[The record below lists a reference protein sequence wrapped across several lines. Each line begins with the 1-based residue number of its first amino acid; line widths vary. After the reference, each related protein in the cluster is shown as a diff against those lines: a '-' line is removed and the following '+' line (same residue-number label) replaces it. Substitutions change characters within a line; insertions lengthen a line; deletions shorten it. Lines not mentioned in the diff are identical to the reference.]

1 MDYPIPIP
9 EPLPEPEPET
19 PCVIQINLLAEHT
32 FGLDFFL
39 LLMGAGIGYF
49 MIGHCGGLWC
59 LRNREQQ
66 PTPTQVILA
75 RTISN
80 QNQL

>member
-1 MDYPIPIP
+1 MDYPIP
-9 EPLPEPEPET
+9 EPEPEG
-19 PCVIQINLLAEHT
+19 PCVIQINL
-32 FGLDFFL
+32 LDFFL

-49 MIGHCGGLWC
+49 MIGHCGGFWC